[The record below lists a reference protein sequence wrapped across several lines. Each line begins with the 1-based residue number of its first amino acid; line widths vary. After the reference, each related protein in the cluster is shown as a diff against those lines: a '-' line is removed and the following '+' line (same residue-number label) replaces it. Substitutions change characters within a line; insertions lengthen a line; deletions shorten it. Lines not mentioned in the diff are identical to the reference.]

1 MPPDRVAEA
10 AAVKM
15 WMARLYPTY
24 APNTCLISNGLST
37 MGFAL
42 PGALGVKLAKPDAK
56 VLAVVGDGA
65 FLMNSQEIE
74 TAVRER
80 IPLVVLIWED
90 NAYGLIAWKMD
101 LEVGGHSNV
110 AFTNPDIETYAA
122 SFGARGHRITRAD
135 QLLPTLTDAL
145 ATDAVTLISC
155 PVDYSEDLGLI
166 QRLGRLDEPL

>member
-1 MPPDRVAEA
+1 VLVDTG
-10 AAVKM
+10 AVKM

-110 AFTNPDIETYAA
+110 AFTNPNIEAYAA
-122 SFGARGHRITRAD
+122 SFGARGHRITHAD

-145 ATDAVTLISC
+145 AADGVTLISC
-155 PVDYSEDLGLI
+155 PVDYSENLGLI